1 MNTVAMKSVG
11 KNILAVIAGVVAGS
25 LVNMALINIGP
36 SVVPLPE
43 GADISTMEGLRA
55 SMKLFTPVNF
65 IFPFLAHALGTLVGA
80 FVAARF
86 AASHYVKFAMG
97 IGVFFLIGGIAAVS
111 MLGGPLWFNVADLLL
126 AYIPMSF
133 LGATLAARTRS
144 KTA

>member
-11 KNILAVIAGVVAGS
+11 KNILAVIAGVVLGS
-25 LVNMALINIGP
+25 LVNMVLVNMGP

-43 GADISTMEGLRA
+43 GADISTMESLRD

-80 FVAARF
+80 FFAAKF
-86 AASHYVKFAMG
+86 AASHHVMSAMC
-97 IGVFFLIGGIAAVS
+97 IGAFFLMGGIAAAS

-126 AYIPMSF
+126 AYLPMSF
-133 LGATLAARTRS
+133 LGATFAGRTRS

>member
-1 MNTVAMKSVG
+1 MTMKSVG
-11 KNILAVIAGVVAGS
+11 KNILAVFAGVVVGS
-25 LVNMALINIGP
+25 LVNILLVNVGP

-43 GADISTMEGLRA
+43 GADISTMESLRD

-86 AASHYVKFAMG
+86 AASHHMKFAMA
-97 IGVFFLIGGIAAVS
+97 IGVFFLMGGIAAVS
-111 MLGGPLWFNVADLLL
+111 MLGGPLWFNLVDLLL

-133 LGATLAARTRS
+133 IGATLAGRT
-144 KTA
+144 